1 MQCPGQGSR
10 LERRTIYTS
19 GTREDNITKDDGLSR
34 IRHMSGAMP
43 GKSESLKGGS
53 EYSEESYA
61 LSMPQIAWCYE
72 PTSKTAESSRLMYLV
87 LRRWNRANKIG
98 FKVRNVLYMGRYL
111 DEKELERCN
120 CWIEAG
126 GAANAQK
133 MEHWEAVK
141 LFERVI
147 LGKT

>member
-1 MQCPGQGSR
+1 
-10 LERRTIYTS
+10 
-19 GTREDNITKDDGLSR
+19 
-34 IRHMSGAMP
+34 MP

-53 EYSEESYA
+53 EYREESYA

-87 LRRWNRANKIG
+87 LRQWNRANKIG
-98 FKVRNVLYMGRYL
+98 FKVRNVLYLGRYL
-111 DEKELERCN
+111 DEQELERCN
-120 CWIEAG
+120 FWIEAG

-133 MEHWEAVK
+133 MEHWEAVN